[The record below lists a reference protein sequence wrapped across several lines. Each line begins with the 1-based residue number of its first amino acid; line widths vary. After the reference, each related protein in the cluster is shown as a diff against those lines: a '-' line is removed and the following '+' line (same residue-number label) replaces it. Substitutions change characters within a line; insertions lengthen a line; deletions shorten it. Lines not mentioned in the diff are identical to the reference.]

1 MLTDQFLSFFGHHAI
16 GIVKF
21 QIGDPTHVLL
31 MIRGVE
37 QMGKNPFFNSVK
49 LKVLGKEASGVGKK
63 HKESMNLRG
72 PLLKDRTLAPT
83 VSWSAISRCC
93 WYSSC
98 RINMPSKPFKL

>member
-37 QMGKNPFFNSVK
+37 QMGKNP
-49 LKVLGKEASGVGKK
+49 
-63 HKESMNLRG
+63 
-72 PLLKDRTLAPT
+72 LLQFCL
-83 VSWSAISRCC
+83 VEGHGEGGQWHG
-93 WYSSC
+93 
-98 RINMPSKPFKL
+98 